1 MSKTADHVRHIREA
15 LGISQ
20 EELARRVMVSR
31 NYVSLIESG
40 HKTPSPRL
48 MRAIKELLIPHTAP
62 AGAHKV
68 TVTGESAAPP
78 PLAVREEEVGAYG
91 RPADRAA
98 CEAYFRARCDEA
110 EASGD
115 PNAFPYIAKTLER
128 ALPPGEFAQAP
139 QRPASL
145 VGPGPSPSGLMHASL
160 SIPREALRQAFIA
173 SGWKTSGALS
183 EDERAEFGRMLD
195 KLEASREGGTAEQRE
210 AAAAQMPPLRER
222 VEAEERAQGDTTP
235 TPRRKVGH

>member
-1 MSKTADHVRHIREA
+1 VSKPADYVRSIREA

-48 MRAIKELLIPHTAP
+48 MSAIKALIIPHQAP
-62 AGAHKV
+62 AAHKV
-68 TVTGESAAPP
+68 TVTT
-78 PLAVREEEVGAYG
+78 LLDAVCEEVGYDVTA
-91 RPADRAA
+91 PASRAT

-115 PNAFPYIAKTLER
+115 PNVFPYILKTLER
-128 ALPPGEFAQAP
+128 ALPPGEFARVQA
-139 QRPASL
+139 RVASL
-145 VGPGPSPSGLMHASL
+145 VGPGPSPNKLVRASV
-160 SIPREALRQAFIA
+160 SVPREAMRQAFLA

-183 EDERAEFGRMLD
+183 EAERAEFGRMLD
-195 KLEASREGGTAEQRE
+195 KLEAARDAGTAEQRE

-222 VEAEERAQGDTTP
+222 VEAEERAQSDTTP